1 MTKIWH
7 LGSGGL
13 GSYRR
18 FKVWFFW
25 KMMNDS
31 FLLGE
36 TAVWIEFFEKI
47 FFQNVLHKIAHRMIV
62 TEFSIWTW
70 VLRRLSPNWAYFIE
84 IRRNQ
89 IYQTCTSNESWQR
102 REFKYQWKTTRNR
115 SKMVQNG
122 PKWPIKVKIKYYK
135 SHIKLPIK
143 LIGMKRRIWI
153 C

>member
-1 MTKIWH
+1 MKKISE
-7 LGSGGL
+7 LGSRGL

-25 KMMNDS
+25 KMMNNS

-70 VLRRLSPNWAYFIE
+70 VVRRLSPKLGKFHRNWTEPNIPNLH
-84 IRRNQ
+84 IKRKLTPRRIQ
-89 IYQTCTSNESWQR
+89 ISTKNDPKS
-102 REFKYQWKTTRNR
+102 
-115 SKMVQNG
+115 VQNG
-122 PKWPIKVKIKYYK
+122 PKWPKMANK
-135 SHIKLPIK
+135 SQNQILKEPY
-143 LIGMKRRIWI
+143 
-153 C
+153 